1 MLYSLSVCMQRRSIA
16 DREEGRVGG
25 QEEGKEDVRWKG
37 CENLRRYRGRMVRH
51 CNGWIE
57 GKNRRGRRAGREAK
71 GMEQELTEEGYTD
84 TVCGDC
90 VLLQM
95 NTASLAI
102 LTFNTVVCWFTRA
115 LASISTR
122 TTST

>member
-1 MLYSLSVCMQRRSIA
+1 MYAEKDYCRQGG
-16 DREEGRVGG
+16 REGGRAGGRERGCVG
-25 QEEGKEDVRWKG
+25 WKG
-37 CENLRRYRGRMVRH
+37 CENLRRYRGTMVRH

-71 GMEQELTEEGYTD
+71 GMEQELTD

-122 TTST
+122 TTLTWPSCDAM

>member
-1 MLYSLSVCMQRRSIA
+1 MYAEKDYCRQGG
-16 DREEGRVGG
+16 REGGRAGGRGRGCEG
-25 QEEGKEDVRWKG
+25 WKG

-84 TVCGDC
+84 TVCGHRL
-90 VLLQM
+90 LLQM
-95 NTASLAI
+95 NMASLAI

-115 LASISTR
+115 LASISAR